1 MKRSGIHNVG
11 GTCPVC
17 GAPAPRYRRTCS
29 RQCLSRWRGILN
41 SRRAAAGPPP
51 EPRTRPSPQM
61 IAAMAHF
68 LEAIGLDA
76 SRAVAMIEQAEK
88 AEREEFI
95 AKLEAARAA
104 RKP

>member
-1 MKRSGIHNVG
+1 MKRSGIHNVS

-29 RQCLSRWRGILN
+29 RECLSRWRGIVN

-76 SRAVAMIEQAEK
+76 SRALALIDEAEK
-88 AEREEFI
+88 AEREEFTR
-95 AKLEAARAA
+95 KLEAARAA
-104 RKP
+104 RKR

>member
-1 MKRSGIHNVG
+1 MKRPGIHNVG
-11 GTCPVC
+11 GSCPVC
-17 GAPAPRYRRTCS
+17 GSPAPRYRRTCS

-41 SRRAAAGPPP
+41 SRRAAAGPPL

-76 SRAVAMIEQAEK
+76 SRALALIDEAEK
-88 AEREEFI
+88 AEREEF
-95 AKLEAARAA
+95 ARKLEAARK
-104 RKP
+104 R